1 MAQVVRHL
9 GHLFVGYFNQWIF
22 GPGGLV
28 VIRETRAAL
37 FATQRVISNDCSAEV
52 YQASAAVWT
61 CADMGSNTTARTL
74 ALSPISVHQ

>member
-9 GHLFVGYFNQWIF
+9 GHFFVGYFNQWIF

-37 FATQRVISNDCSAEV
+37 FATQRVICNDCPAEV
-52 YQASAAVWT
+52 YQSSAAVRT

-74 ALSPISVHQ
+74 ALSPIGVHQ